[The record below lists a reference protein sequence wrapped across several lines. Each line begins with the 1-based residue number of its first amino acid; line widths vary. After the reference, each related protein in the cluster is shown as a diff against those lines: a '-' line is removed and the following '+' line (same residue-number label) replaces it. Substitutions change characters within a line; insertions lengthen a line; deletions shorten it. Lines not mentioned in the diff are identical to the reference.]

1 MSGRHRRPQPD
12 ALPGVDVAEQLTAGP
27 VVEAPSAVESPRSS
41 GPTAATG
48 RHAGRRGA
56 AAPAAP
62 QPSAGAA
69 PAAPGRTVVARRDRA
84 AARAA
89 RRAAARRRTLR
100 ILAVVGVAL
109 VVLGAGAWLLLGRGG
124 DDTPVETTS
133 GPPEQDT
140 LLMQVTGSDGTAA
153 ASALTGVTPSEDTGA
168 VILVPSRLLVDVAGT
183 GDIPFG
189 ETVTL
194 AEPSAPAQAVT
205 DLLGVRVDDSWVL
218 DEAALAALV
227 DAVGGVQAAVDVD
240 VVRTEGDGSETV
252 VVRAGNQKLSGASA
266 AAYATYLAEGE
277 PEQARLARYDDVL
290 GGLLDALPD
299 DQAGVVAALGKAGDG
314 SRSTLDPVGLA
325 TRLLQLKTAAA
336 SQDLV
341 SDVLPVTEIDTGAGD
356 PSYGI
361 EPGQVAAMMRSRF
374 PGALQR
380 DAGGEVL
387 RVLVENGVGT
397 PGLVEQARTKLVD
410 DGFRFINGG
419 NAASFDNEES
429 AVIIPDGTEQS
440 VSRGERVAK
449 SLGLPT
455 TSVVPSDRGQ
465 TVADVIVI
473 LGKDFAP

>member
-1 MSGRHRRPQPD
+1 MSGRHRRPEPD
-12 ALPGVDVAEQLTAGP
+12 SLPDVDVAAELTAGP
-27 VVEAPSAVESPRSS
+27 VIEAPSAVESSH
-41 GPTAATG
+41 A
-48 RHAGRRGA
+48 RHAGTRTL
-56 AAPAAP
+56 
-62 QPSAGAA
+62 PS

-89 RRAAARRRTLR
+89 RRAEARKRNLR
-100 ILAVVGVAL
+100 ILAVVGAVV
-109 VVLGAGAWLLLGRGG
+109 VVLGAVGWLVFGRGG
-124 DDTPVETTS
+124 DDTPVETTN
-133 GPPEQDT
+133 GPPAQQT

-153 ASALTGVTPSEDTGA
+153 ASALTGDTPSDGTGA

-194 AEPSAPAQAVT
+194 AEPSAPSQAIT

-240 VVRTEGDGSETV
+240 VVRTEKDGSETV
-252 VVRAGNQKLSGASA
+252 VVRAGNQKLGGEAA
-266 AAYATYLAEGE
+266 AAYATYLAEDE

-290 GGLLDALPD
+290 GGLLEALPAD
-299 DQAGVVAALGKAGDG
+299 RAEVVSALAKAGDG
-314 SRSTLDPVGLA
+314 SQSTLDPAGLA
-325 TRLLQLKTAAA
+325 DRLLALKEAADD
-336 SQDLV
+336 QDLV
-341 SDVLPVTEIDTGAGD
+341 SDVLPVTEIDTGAGT

-361 EPGQVAAMMRSRF
+361 DAAQVAAMMRTRF
-374 PGALQR
+374 PGALQK

-397 PGLVEQARTKLVD
+397 PGLVEKARTKLVD

-429 AVIIPDGTEQS
+429 AVIIPDGTEKS